1 VEDGRLTMDALWTV
15 SATVTRV
22 TDDVVSLAR
31 IGTRGEI
38 IVFHIPARQF
48 TKWFMFIVLR
58 ATPWTYIDAHVEVP
72 FRATIHVEGTQMWVE
87 LPTIAGQE
95 TIAIK
100 KGDISDLLIKK
111 LPIGCIN
118 I

>member
-1 VEDGRLTMDALWTV
+1 MDALWTV

-22 TDDVVSLAR
+22 PDHVVSLAR
-31 IGTRGEI
+31 IGSRGEI
-38 IVFHIPARQF
+38 IVFHISARQF
-48 TKWFMFIVLR
+48 TKLFMHIVLR

-87 LPTIAGQE
+87 LPAIAGQE

-111 LPIGCIN
+111 LAIGCIN
-118 I
+118 IK